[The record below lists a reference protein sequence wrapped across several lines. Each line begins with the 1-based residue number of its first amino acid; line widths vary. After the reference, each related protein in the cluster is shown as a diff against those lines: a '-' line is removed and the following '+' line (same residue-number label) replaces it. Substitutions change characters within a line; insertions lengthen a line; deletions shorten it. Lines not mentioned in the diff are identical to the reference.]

1 MAEGFEVPG
10 QEHGHAGHGGH
21 GEENPLVL
29 PVSLTMSILAVVLA
43 AVTLMAHRSSTH
55 ELLLQGLA
63 SDQWNYFQAKNIR
76 LHEMEANVDMFST
89 FTAKDPE
96 KAGKMVDKYEKQ
108 VKKYEADKDEI
119 SEKAKELE
127 AERDVF
133 SRRAN
138 RFEAGEVLL
147 EVGLVIC
154 SITLLTN
161 RKAFWYL
168 GILAALAGV
177 AVAITGFIVQ

>member
-1 MAEGFEVPG
+1 MGEGFEVPG
-10 QEHGHAGHGGH
+10 QEHGHGGHG

-29 PVSLTMSILAVVLA
+29 PVSLTMSIMAVVLA

-55 ELLLQGLA
+55 ELLLQA
-63 SDQWNYFQAKNIR
+63 QATDQWAYYQAKNIR
-76 LHEMEANVDMFST
+76 LHEMEANVDLFST
-89 FTAKDPE
+89 LAPKDAE
-96 KAGKMVDKYEKQ
+96 KAAQMSDKYEKQ
-108 VKKYEADKDEI
+108 VKKYESDKEDI

-133 SRRAN
+133 GRRAD
-138 RFEAGEVLL
+138 RFEGAEVLL

-161 RKAFWYL
+161 KRAFWFV
-168 GILAALAGV
+168 GIAAAVAGLVLAA
-177 AVAITGFIVQ
+177 TGFMIR